1 MQNTPCAIESQAALD
16 CAAEM
21 EHLHTILAAGTSADR
36 QIEIF
41 SKAMAAGRR
50 RLTALKEVIDWA
62 AAETQALGERQN
74 PDLSAIRASPY
85 RRGHL

>member
-1 MQNTPCAIESQAALD
+1 VAD
-16 CAAEM
+16 
-21 EHLHTILAAGTSADR
+21 GTSADR

-50 RLTALKEVIDWA
+50 RLTALKEVVDWA

-74 PDLSAIRASPY
+74 FDLSAIRASPY

>member
-1 MQNTPCAIESQAALD
+1 VAD
-16 CAAEM
+16 
-21 EHLHTILAAGTSADR
+21 GTSADR

-50 RLTALKEVIDWA
+50 RLTALKEVVDWA
-62 AAETQALGERQN
+62 AAETQTLGESQN
-74 PDLSAIRASPY
+74 LDLSAIRASPY